1 VLQTLAVQQCDAPF
15 EVIVIDNGS
24 TDGTSVL
31 LDEWCCRDPRFRT
44 ASEPLP
50 GLSRGKN
57 AGIRLARAS
66 LLIFADDDMRIH
78 PHWVESYR
86 RFFSGRDGEMVVA
99 GGVVVPIPH
108 DLGTW
113 PDWLDEVALA
123 DVGLL
128 HHRDERALVKFEYVW
143 GGNMAVPKVVFDQL
157 GLWDETAGLQ
167 ADDRVTRQE
176 SRFYEDTE
184 LQDRVRGAGGST
196 WFCPEAIVH
205 HRVNRQSIT
214 PRRLLSAAFSRGR
227 NEFWQQ
233 RLRVWDRVELVP
245 KRNALESVL
254 ALGVSLVRWGFWLIP
269 FRFSK
274 QRRFFER
281 AWRAAFISGRS
292 LDSLRAGR
300 TSMRWFLSAAR
311 VAFPARSLL
320 VRLTPDVG

>member
-1 VLQTLAVQQCDAPF
+1 
-15 EVIVIDNGS
+15 
-24 TDGTSVL
+24 
-31 LDEWCCRDPRFRT
+31 
-44 ASEPLP
+44 
-50 GLSRGKN
+50 
-57 AGIRLARAS
+57 
-66 LLIFADDDMRIH
+66 
-78 PHWVESYR
+78 
-86 RFFSGRDGEMVVA
+86 
-99 GGVVVPIPH
+99 
-108 DLGTW
+108 
-113 PDWLDEVALA
+113 
-123 DVGLL
+123 
-128 HHRDERALVKFEYVW
+128 
-143 GGNMAVPKVVFDQL
+143 MAVPKVVFDQL

-320 VRLTPDVG
+320 VRELPSSRLHAVSRRRQLSPRRGHVKWPYPRPCRTKSAAHQLGRSSQIRAGMLEVSGGRI